1 MGCFVYYFLISNNP
15 LCSCRAGKENTSMFG
30 LYNFYVFID
39 LSAYD
44 LLLCWY
50 DTSSGGE
57 AWHRRRRQT
66 IEARLV

>member
-1 MGCFVYYFLISNNP
+1 
-15 LCSCRAGKENTSMFG
+15 MFG

-39 LSAYD
+39 LSVYD

-66 IEARLV
+66 IEARLGIGRGTLDTYHYTTILRRPPTD